1 MTFMKKIFYL
11 IFALLMCSEMT
22 ARERS
27 ALKVT
32 FTDGT
37 TTTLCTNYSL
47 SIGQYYDME
56 TKSFVLS
63 ISHTDN
69 DHPEDNVDS
78 VTVEYVV
85 EHVKSMQFVEMD
97 TKVES
102 LEAGDAGSSMPRFY
116 LSGKRVT
123 VVGANKSE
131 VAAYS
136 LDGKV
141 PAVTIDGADGRVTLD
156 FSSTQPGVYIVKTNA
171 KPIKVRIQ

>member
-1 MTFMKKIFYL
+1 MRKLFCMIAAFL
-11 IFALLMCSEMT
+11 ICGGAM
-22 ARERS
+22 AKERS

-37 TTTLCTNYSL
+37 TTTLCTNYGL
-47 SIGQYYDME
+47 SIAQYYDME
-56 TKSFVLS
+56 TKSFGLS
-63 ISHTDN
+63 IFHTDN
-69 DHPEDNVDS
+69 DKPDGS
-78 VTVEYVV
+78 GYGVTVKYIIEQ
-85 EHVKSMQFVEMD
+85 VKSMEFVEMD

-102 LEAGDAGSSMPRFY
+102 LEAGDAGCDTPSVF
-116 LSGKRVT
+116 LSGRRVT
-123 VVGANKSE
+123 VIGANKSE

-156 FSSTQPGVYIVKTNA
+156 FSSTQPGVYIIKTSA